1 MLELTPE
8 QLYELF
14 TNLVYAGFNDKE
26 ALHIVTQV
34 AVQYVQ
40 RANQMLVLRR
50 LESKHRNDLRHVRQ
64 FGKG

>member
-1 MLELTPE
+1 MLDITSEK
-8 QLYELF
+8 LYELF

-40 RANQMLVLRR
+40 RAN
-50 LESKHRNDLRHVRQ
+50 
-64 FGKG
+64 

>member
-1 MLELTPE
+1 MLDITAEK
-8 QLYELF
+8 LYELF

-40 RANQMLVLRR
+40 RA
-50 LESKHRNDLRHVRQ
+50 D
-64 FGKG
+64 

>member
-1 MLELTPE
+1 MLEITSA

-26 ALHIVTQV
+26 ALHITTQV

-40 RANQMLVLRR
+40 RPN
-50 LESKHRNDLRHVRQ
+50 
-64 FGKG
+64 